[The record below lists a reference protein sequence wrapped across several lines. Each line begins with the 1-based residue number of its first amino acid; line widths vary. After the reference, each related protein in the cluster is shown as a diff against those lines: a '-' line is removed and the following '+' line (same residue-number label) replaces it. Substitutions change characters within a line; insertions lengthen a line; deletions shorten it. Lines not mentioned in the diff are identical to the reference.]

1 MNIYFD
7 NSATT
12 MPYDEVIEEV
22 SKGMKEYFGN
32 PSSLHK
38 IGINCEKRLNEARE
52 YFASTI
58 KCNKDEIYFTS
69 GGSEGNNLILKGLLK
84 PGHHFITTTFE
95 HHSIINTCKELE
107 EKGVRI
113 TYLDVDND
121 GRISL
126 EDLEE
131 AICKDTV
138 LVSIMYV
145 NNEMGVIQDIEAIG
159 NLIKEKSSRAKFH
172 VDAVQGYGKLPIDV
186 SKVKVD
192 LLTVAGHKIHGPK
205 GTGLVYIKKGII
217 LNSLISGG
225 FHVDAVQGYGKLPID
240 VSKVKVDLLTVAG
253 HKIHGPKGTG
263 LVYIKKGIILNSL
276 ISGGSQEKGF
286 RAGTEN
292 LPGIIGFEKAAKIT
306 FENMNKRYTEVS
318 ELKSYFIEKLKEIND
333 VRINSGIEGF
343 SPYILN
349 VSFLGV
355 RAEVLLHLLEEAG
368 VYVATGSACT
378 SKSSAA
384 HGSYVIK
391 ALGLNNREIES
402 AIRFSFSYENTK
414 EEVDYTIDVLKKSL
428 MFLRRVKR

>member
-1 MNIYFD
+1 MNVYFD

-12 MPYDEVIEEV
+12 KPYDEVIEAV

-38 IGINCEKRLNEARE
+38 IGMNCEKRLNEARE

-58 KCNKDEIYFTS
+58 KCNKEEIYFTS

-84 PGHHFITTTFE
+84 PGHHFITTAFE
-95 HHSIINTCKELE
+95 HHSIISTCKQLE
-107 EKGVRI
+107 EKGVKV
-113 TYLDVDND
+113 TYLDVDSE

-131 AICKDTV
+131 AITKDTV
-138 LVSIMYV
+138 LVSIMQV
-145 NNEMGVIQDIEAIG
+145 NNEIGVIQDIEAIG
-159 NLIKEKSSRAKFH
+159 KLIKERSSRAKFH

-186 SKVKVD
+186 NKSNVD
-192 LLTVAGHKIHGPK
+192 FLTVASHKIHGPK
-205 GTGLVYIKKGII
+205 GV
-217 LNSLISGG
+217 G
-225 FHVDAVQGYGKLPID
+225 FI
-240 VSKVKVDLLTVAG
+240 
-253 HKIHGPKGTG
+253 
-263 LVYIKKGIILNSL
+263 YIKKGIILNSL
-276 ISGGSQEKGF
+276 ISGGSQEKGI

-292 LPGIIGFEKAAKIT
+292 LPGIIGFEKAAQMT
-306 FENMNKRYTEVS
+306 FEEMESRYDKVL
-318 ELKSYFIEKLKEIND
+318 ELKKYFVERLNEIKD
-333 VRINSGIEGF
+333 IRINGEIDGF

-355 RAEVLLHLLEEAG
+355 RAEVLLHLLEEQNI
-368 VYVATGSACT
+368 YVATGSACT
-378 SKSSAA
+378 SKSSEA

-391 ALGLNNREIES
+391 SLGLSNKEVES

>member
-12 MPYDEVIEEV
+12 MPYDEVIQEV
-22 SKGMKEYFGN
+22 SNGMKEYFGN

-38 IGINCEKRLNEARE
+38 IGMKCEKRLNEVRE

-58 KCNKDEIYFTS
+58 KCNRDEIYFTS

-107 EKGVRI
+107 ANGVKI
-113 TYLDVDND
+113 TYLDVDSE

-131 AICKDTV
+131 AIRKETT
-138 LVSIMYV
+138 LISIMYV
-145 NNEMGVIQDIEAIG
+145 NNEMGAIQDLEAIG
-159 NLIKEKSSRAKFH
+159 NLIKERSSRAKFH

-186 SKVKVD
+186 NKAKID
-192 LLTVAGHKIHGPK
+192 FLTVAGHKIHGPK
-205 GTGLVYIKKGII
+205 GTGFVYIKKGIV

-225 FHVDAVQGYGKLPID
+225 G
-240 VSKVKVDLLTVAG
+240 
-253 HKIHGPKGTG
+253 
-263 LVYIKKGIILNSL
+263 
-276 ISGGSQEKGF
+276 QEKGV

-292 LPGIIGFEKAAKIT
+292 LPAIIGFEKAAKIT
-306 FENMNKRYTEVS
+306 FENIDERYKYIS
-318 ELKSYFIEKLKEIND
+318 ELKEYFIEKLKDIKD
-333 VRINSGIEGF
+333 VRINSGMNSF

-355 RAEVLLHLLEEAG
+355 RAEVLLHLLEDSG
-368 VYVATGSACT
+368 IYVATGSACT

-391 ALGLNNREIES
+391 ALGLNNKEIES
-402 AIRFSFSYENTK
+402 AIRFSFSYQNTK
-414 EEVDYTIDVLKKSL
+414 EEIDYTIDVLKKSL

>member
-1 MNIYFD
+1 MNVYFD

-12 MPYDEVIEEV
+12 KPYDEVIEAV

-38 IGINCEKRLNEARE
+38 IGMNCEKRLNEARE

-58 KCNKDEIYFTS
+58 KCNKEEIYFTS

-84 PGHHFITTTFE
+84 PGHHFITTAFE
-95 HHSIINTCKELE
+95 HHSIISTCKQLE
-107 EKGVRI
+107 EKGVKV
-113 TYLDVDND
+113 TYLDVDSE

-131 AICKDTV
+131 AITKDTV
-138 LVSIMYV
+138 LVSIMQV
-145 NNEMGVIQDIEAIG
+145 NNEIGVIQDIEAIG
-159 NLIKEKSSRAKFH
+159 KLIKERSSRVKFH

-186 SKVKVD
+186 NKSNVD
-192 LLTVAGHKIHGPK
+192 FLTVASHKIHGPK
-205 GTGLVYIKKGII
+205 GV
-217 LNSLISGG
+217 G
-225 FHVDAVQGYGKLPID
+225 FI
-240 VSKVKVDLLTVAG
+240 
-253 HKIHGPKGTG
+253 
-263 LVYIKKGIILNSL
+263 YIKKGIILNSL
-276 ISGGSQEKGF
+276 ISGGSQEKGI

-292 LPGIIGFEKAAKIT
+292 LPGIIGFEKAAQIT
-306 FENMNKRYTEVS
+306 FEEMESRYDKVL
-318 ELKSYFIEKLKEIND
+318 ELKKYFVERLNEIKDIRVNGEID
-333 VRINSGIEGF
+333 GF

-355 RAEVLLHLLEEAG
+355 RAEVLLHLLEEQNI
-368 VYVATGSACT
+368 YVATGSACT

-391 ALGLNNREIES
+391 SLGLSNKEVES

>member
-1 MNIYFD
+1 MNVYFD

-12 MPYDEVIEEV
+12 KPYDEVIEAV

-38 IGINCEKRLNEARE
+38 IGMNCEKRLNEARE

-58 KCNKDEIYFTS
+58 KCNKEEIYFTS

-84 PGHHFITTTFE
+84 PGHHFITTAFE
-95 HHSIINTCKELE
+95 HHSIISTCKQLE
-107 EKGVRI
+107 EKGVKV
-113 TYLDVDND
+113 TYLDVDSE

-131 AICKDTV
+131 AITKDTV
-138 LVSIMYV
+138 LVSIMQV
-145 NNEMGVIQDIEAIG
+145 NNEIGVIQDIEAIG
-159 NLIKEKSSRAKFH
+159 KLIKERSSRAKFH

-186 SKVKVD
+186 NKSNVD
-192 LLTVAGHKIHGPK
+192 FLTVASHKIHGPK
-205 GTGLVYIKKGII
+205 GV
-217 LNSLISGG
+217 G
-225 FHVDAVQGYGKLPID
+225 FI
-240 VSKVKVDLLTVAG
+240 
-253 HKIHGPKGTG
+253 
-263 LVYIKKGIILNSL
+263 YIKKGIILNSL
-276 ISGGSQEKGF
+276 ISGGSQEKGI

-292 LPGIIGFEKAAKIT
+292 LPGIIGFEKAAQIT
-306 FENMNKRYTEVS
+306 FEEMESRYDKVL
-318 ELKSYFIEKLKEIND
+318 ELKKYFVERLNEIKDIRVNGEID
-333 VRINSGIEGF
+333 GF

-355 RAEVLLHLLEEAG
+355 RAEVLLHLLEEQNI
-368 VYVATGSACT
+368 YVATGSACT

-391 ALGLNNREIES
+391 SLGLSNKEVES
-402 AIRFSFSYENTK
+402 AIRFSFSYDNTK
-414 EEVDYTIDVLKKSL
+414 EEVDYTIDVLKKSS

>member
-1 MNIYFD
+1 MNVYFD

-12 MPYDEVIEEV
+12 KPYDEVIEAV

-38 IGINCEKRLNEARE
+38 IGMNCEKRLNEARE

-58 KCNKDEIYFTS
+58 KCNKEEIYFTS

-84 PGHHFITTTFE
+84 PGHHFITTAFE
-95 HHSIINTCKELE
+95 HHSIISTCKQLE
-107 EKGVRI
+107 EKGVKV
-113 TYLDVDND
+113 TYLDVDSE

-131 AICKDTV
+131 AITKDTV
-138 LVSIMYV
+138 LVSIMQV
-145 NNEMGVIQDIEAIG
+145 NNEIGVIQDIEAIG
-159 NLIKEKSSRAKFH
+159 KLIKERSSRAKFH

-186 SKVKVD
+186 NKSNVD
-192 LLTVAGHKIHGPK
+192 FLTVASHKIHGPK
-205 GTGLVYIKKGII
+205 GV
-217 LNSLISGG
+217 G
-225 FHVDAVQGYGKLPID
+225 FI
-240 VSKVKVDLLTVAG
+240 
-253 HKIHGPKGTG
+253 
-263 LVYIKKGIILNSL
+263 YIKKGIILNSL
-276 ISGGSQEKGF
+276 ISGGSQEKGI

-292 LPGIIGFEKAAKIT
+292 LPGIIGFEKAAQMT
-306 FENMNKRYTEVS
+306 FEEMESRYDKVL
-318 ELKSYFIEKLKEIND
+318 ELKKYFVERLNEIKNI
-333 VRINSGIEGF
+333 RINGEIDGF

-355 RAEVLLHLLEEAG
+355 RAEVLLHLLEEQNI
-368 VYVATGSACT
+368 YVATGSACT

-391 ALGLNNREIES
+391 SLGLSNKEVES

>member
-1 MNIYFD
+1 MNVYFD

-12 MPYDEVIEEV
+12 KPYDEVIEAV

-38 IGINCEKRLNEARE
+38 IGMNCEKRLNEARE

-58 KCNKDEIYFTS
+58 KCNKEEIYFTS

-84 PGHHFITTTFE
+84 PGHHFITTAFE
-95 HHSIINTCKELE
+95 HHSIISTCKQLE
-107 EKGVRI
+107 ENGVKV
-113 TYLDVDND
+113 TYLDVDSE

-131 AICKDTV
+131 AITKDTV
-138 LVSIMYV
+138 LVSIMQV
-145 NNEMGVIQDIEAIG
+145 NNEIGVIQDIEAIG
-159 NLIKEKSSRAKFH
+159 KLIKERSSRAKFH

-186 SKVKVD
+186 NKSNVD
-192 LLTVAGHKIHGPK
+192 FLTVASHKIHGPK
-205 GTGLVYIKKGII
+205 GV
-217 LNSLISGG
+217 G
-225 FHVDAVQGYGKLPID
+225 FI
-240 VSKVKVDLLTVAG
+240 
-253 HKIHGPKGTG
+253 
-263 LVYIKKGIILNSL
+263 YIKKGIILNSL
-276 ISGGSQEKGF
+276 ISGGSQEKGI

-292 LPGIIGFEKAAKIT
+292 LSGIIGFEKAAQMT
-306 FENMNKRYTEVS
+306 FEEMESRYDKVL
-318 ELKSYFIEKLKEIND
+318 ELKKYFVERLNEIKD
-333 VRINSGIEGF
+333 IRINGEIDGF

-355 RAEVLLHLLEEAG
+355 RAEVLLHLLEEQNI
-368 VYVATGSACT
+368 YVATGSACT

-391 ALGLNNREIES
+391 SLGLSNKEVES

>member
-1 MNIYFD
+1 MNVYFD

-12 MPYDEVIEEV
+12 KPYDEVIEAV

-38 IGINCEKRLNEARE
+38 IGMNCEKRLNEARE

-58 KCNKDEIYFTS
+58 KCNKEEIYFTS

-84 PGHHFITTTFE
+84 PGHHFITTAFE
-95 HHSIINTCKELE
+95 HHSIISTCKQLE
-107 EKGVRI
+107 EKGVKV
-113 TYLDVDND
+113 TYLDVDSE

-131 AICKDTV
+131 AITKDTV
-138 LVSIMYV
+138 LVSIMQV
-145 NNEMGVIQDIEAIG
+145 NNEIGVIQDIEAIG
-159 NLIKEKSSRAKFH
+159 KLIKERSSRAKFH

-186 SKVKVD
+186 NKSNVD
-192 LLTVAGHKIHGPK
+192 FLTVASHKIHGPK
-205 GTGLVYIKKGII
+205 GVGFIYIKKGII
-217 LNSLISGG
+217 LNS
-225 FHVDAVQGYGKLPID
+225 V
-240 VSKVKVDLLTVAG
+240 
-253 HKIHGPKGTG
+253 
-263 LVYIKKGIILNSL
+263 
-276 ISGGSQEKGF
+276 ISGGSQEKGI

-292 LPGIIGFEKAAKIT
+292 LPGIIGFEKAAQMT
-306 FENMNKRYTEVS
+306 FEEMESRYDKVL
-318 ELKSYFIEKLKEIND
+318 ELKKYFVERLNEIKDIRVNGEID
-333 VRINSGIEGF
+333 GF

-355 RAEVLLHLLEEAG
+355 RAEVLLHLLEEQNI
-368 VYVATGSACT
+368 YVATGSACT

-391 ALGLNNREIES
+391 SLGLSNKEVES

>member
-1 MNIYFD
+1 MEIYFD

-12 MPYDEVIEEV
+12 KPYDEVIEAV

-38 IGINCEKRLNEARE
+38 IGMNCEKRLNEARE

-58 KCNKDEIYFTS
+58 KCNKEEIYFTS

-84 PGHHFITTTFE
+84 PGHHFITTAFE
-95 HHSIINTCKELE
+95 HHSIISTCKQLE
-107 EKGVRI
+107 EKGVKV
-113 TYLDVDND
+113 TYLDVDSE

-131 AICKDTV
+131 AITKDTV
-138 LVSIMYV
+138 LVSIMQV
-145 NNEMGVIQDIEAIG
+145 NNEIGVIQDIEAIG
-159 NLIKEKSSRAKFH
+159 KLIKERSSRAKFH

-186 SKVKVD
+186 NKSNVD
-192 LLTVAGHKIHGPK
+192 FLTVASHKIHGPK
-205 GTGLVYIKKGII
+205 GV
-217 LNSLISGG
+217 G
-225 FHVDAVQGYGKLPID
+225 FI
-240 VSKVKVDLLTVAG
+240 
-253 HKIHGPKGTG
+253 
-263 LVYIKKGIILNSL
+263 YIKKGIILNSL
-276 ISGGSQEKGF
+276 ISGGSQEKGI

-292 LPGIIGFEKAAKIT
+292 LPGIIGFEKAAQMT
-306 FENMNKRYTEVS
+306 FEEMESRYDKVL
-318 ELKSYFIEKLKEIND
+318 ELKKYFVERLNEIKDIRVNGEID
-333 VRINSGIEGF
+333 GF

-355 RAEVLLHLLEEAG
+355 RAEVLLHLLEEQNI
-368 VYVATGSACT
+368 YVATGSACT

-391 ALGLNNREIES
+391 SLGLSNKEVES

>member
-12 MPYDEVIEEV
+12 MPYDEVIKEV
-22 SKGMKEYFGN
+22 SNGMKEYFGN

-38 IGINCEKRLNEARE
+38 IGMKCEKRLNEVRE

-58 KCNKDEIYFTS
+58 KCNRDEIYFTS

-107 EKGVRI
+107 ANGVKI
-113 TYLDVDND
+113 TYLDVDSE

-131 AICKDTV
+131 AIRKETT
-138 LVSIMYV
+138 LISIMYV
-145 NNEMGVIQDIEAIG
+145 NNEMGAIQDLEAIG
-159 NLIKEKSSRAKFH
+159 NLIKERSSRAKFH

-186 SKVKVD
+186 NKAKID
-192 LLTVAGHKIHGPK
+192 FLTVAGHKIHGPK
-205 GTGLVYIKKGII
+205 GTGFVYIKKGIV

-225 FHVDAVQGYGKLPID
+225 G
-240 VSKVKVDLLTVAG
+240 
-253 HKIHGPKGTG
+253 
-263 LVYIKKGIILNSL
+263 
-276 ISGGSQEKGF
+276 QEKGL

-292 LPGIIGFEKAAKIT
+292 LPAIIGFEKAAKIT
-306 FENMNKRYTEVS
+306 FENIDERYKYIS
-318 ELKSYFIEKLKEIND
+318 ELKEYFIEKLKDIKD
-333 VRINSGIEGF
+333 VRINSGMNNF

-355 RAEVLLHLLEEAG
+355 RAEVLLHLLEDSG
-368 VYVATGSACT
+368 IYVATGSACT

-391 ALGLNNREIES
+391 ALGLNNKEIES
-402 AIRFSFSYENTK
+402 AIRFSFSYQNTK
-414 EEVDYTIDVLKKSL
+414 EEIDYTIDVLKKSL

>member
-1 MNIYFD
+1 MNVYFD

-12 MPYDEVIEEV
+12 KPYDEVIEAV

-38 IGINCEKRLNEARE
+38 IGMNCEKRLNEARE

-58 KCNKDEIYFTS
+58 KCNKEEIYFTS

-84 PGHHFITTTFE
+84 PGHHFITTAFE
-95 HHSIINTCKELE
+95 HHSIISTCKQLE
-107 EKGVRI
+107 EKGVKV
-113 TYLDVDND
+113 TYLDVDSE

-131 AICKDTV
+131 AITKDTV
-138 LVSIMYV
+138 LVSIMQV
-145 NNEMGVIQDIEAIG
+145 NNEIGVIQDIEAIG
-159 NLIKEKSSRAKFH
+159 KLIKERSSRAKFH

-186 SKVKVD
+186 NKSNVD
-192 LLTVAGHKIHGPK
+192 FLTVASHKIHGPK
-205 GTGLVYIKKGII
+205 GV
-217 LNSLISGG
+217 G
-225 FHVDAVQGYGKLPID
+225 FI
-240 VSKVKVDLLTVAG
+240 
-253 HKIHGPKGTG
+253 
-263 LVYIKKGIILNSL
+263 YIKKGIILNSL
-276 ISGGSQEKGF
+276 ISGGSQEKGI

-292 LPGIIGFEKAAKIT
+292 LPGIIGFEKAAQIT
-306 FENMNKRYTEVS
+306 FEEMESRYDKVL
-318 ELKSYFIEKLKEIND
+318 ELKKYFVERLNEIKDIRVNGEID
-333 VRINSGIEGF
+333 GF

-349 VSFLGV
+349 ISFLGV
-355 RAEVLLHLLEEAG
+355 RAEVLLHLLEEQNI
-368 VYVATGSACT
+368 YVATGSACT

-391 ALGLNNREIES
+391 SLGLSNKEVES

>member
-22 SKGMKEYFGN
+22 GKGMKEYFGN

-38 IGINCEKRLNEARE
+38 IGMNCEKRLNEARE

-84 PGHHFITTTFE
+84 PGHHLITTAFE
-95 HHSIINTCKELE
+95 HHSIISTCKYLE
-107 EKGVRI
+107 EKGVKI
-113 TYLDVDND
+113 TYLDVDSE

-131 AICKDTV
+131 AITKDTV
-138 LVSIMYV
+138 LVSIMQV
-145 NNEMGVIQDIEAIG
+145 NNEIGVIQDIEAIG
-159 NLIKEKSSRAKFH
+159 KLIKERSSRAKFH

-186 SKVKVD
+186 NKSNVD
-192 LLTVAGHKIHGPK
+192 FLTVASHKIHGPK
-205 GTGLVYIKKGII
+205 GV
-217 LNSLISGG
+217 G
-225 FHVDAVQGYGKLPID
+225 FI
-240 VSKVKVDLLTVAG
+240 
-253 HKIHGPKGTG
+253 
-263 LVYIKKGIILNSL
+263 YIKKGIILNSL
-276 ISGGSQEKGF
+276 ISGGSQEKGI

-292 LPGIIGFEKAAKIT
+292 LPGIIGFEKAAQMT
-306 FENMNKRYTEVS
+306 FEEMESRYDKVL
-318 ELKSYFIEKLKEIND
+318 ELKKYFVERLNEIKD
-333 VRINSGIEGF
+333 IRINGEIDGF

-355 RAEVLLHLLEEAG
+355 RAEVLLHLLEEQNI
-368 VYVATGSACT
+368 YVATGSACT

-391 ALGLNNREIES
+391 SLGLSNKEVES

>member
-1 MNIYFD
+1 MNVYFD

-12 MPYDEVIEEV
+12 KPYDEVIEAV

-38 IGINCEKRLNEARE
+38 IGMNCEKRLNEARE

-58 KCNKDEIYFTS
+58 KCNKEEIYFTS

-84 PGHHFITTTFE
+84 PGHHFITTAFE
-95 HHSIINTCKELE
+95 HHSIISTCKQLE
-107 EKGVRI
+107 EKGVKV
-113 TYLDVDND
+113 TYLDVDSE

-131 AICKDTV
+131 AITKDTV
-138 LVSIMYV
+138 LVSIMQV
-145 NNEMGVIQDIEAIG
+145 NNEIGVIQDIEAIG
-159 NLIKEKSSRAKFH
+159 KLIKERSSRAKFH

-186 SKVKVD
+186 NKSNVD
-192 LLTVAGHKIHGPK
+192 FLTVASHKIHGPK
-205 GTGLVYIKKGII
+205 GV
-217 LNSLISGG
+217 G
-225 FHVDAVQGYGKLPID
+225 FI
-240 VSKVKVDLLTVAG
+240 
-253 HKIHGPKGTG
+253 
-263 LVYIKKGIILNSL
+263 YIKKGIILNSL
-276 ISGGSQEKGF
+276 ISGGSQEKGI

-292 LPGIIGFEKAAKIT
+292 LPGIIGFEKAAQMT
-306 FENMNKRYTEVS
+306 FEEMESRYDKVL
-318 ELKSYFIEKLKEIND
+318 ELKKYFVERLNEIKD
-333 VRINSGIEGF
+333 IRINGEIDGF

-355 RAEVLLHLLEEAG
+355 RAEVLLHLLEEQNI
-368 VYVATGSACT
+368 YVATGSACT

-391 ALGLNNREIES
+391 SLGLSNKEVES

-414 EEVDYTIDVLKKSL
+414 EEVDYTLDVLKKSL

>member
-1 MNIYFD
+1 MNVYFD

-12 MPYDEVIEEV
+12 KPYDEVIEAV

-38 IGINCEKRLNEARE
+38 IGMNCEKRLNEARE

-58 KCNKDEIYFTS
+58 KCNKEEIYFTS

-84 PGHHFITTTFE
+84 PGHHFITTAFE
-95 HHSIINTCKELE
+95 HHSIISTCKQLE
-107 EKGVRI
+107 EKGVKV
-113 TYLDVDND
+113 TYLDVDSE

-131 AICKDTV
+131 AITKDTV
-138 LVSIMYV
+138 LVSIMQV
-145 NNEMGVIQDIEAIG
+145 NNEIGVIQDIEAIG
-159 NLIKEKSSRAKFH
+159 KLIKERSSRAKFH

-186 SKVKVD
+186 NKSNVD
-192 LLTVAGHKIHGPK
+192 FLTVASHKIHGPK
-205 GTGLVYIKKGII
+205 GV
-217 LNSLISGG
+217 G
-225 FHVDAVQGYGKLPID
+225 FI
-240 VSKVKVDLLTVAG
+240 
-253 HKIHGPKGTG
+253 
-263 LVYIKKGIILNSL
+263 YIKKGIILNSL
-276 ISGGSQEKGF
+276 ISGGSQEKGI

-292 LPGIIGFEKAAKIT
+292 LPGIIGFEKAAQMT
-306 FENMNKRYTEVS
+306 FEEMESRYDKVL
-318 ELKSYFIEKLKEIND
+318 ELKKYFAERLNEIKDIRVNGEID
-333 VRINSGIEGF
+333 GF

-355 RAEVLLHLLEEAG
+355 RAEVLLHLLEEQNI
-368 VYVATGSACT
+368 YVATGSACT

-391 ALGLNNREIES
+391 SLGLSNKEVES

>member
-1 MNIYFD
+1 MNVYFD

-12 MPYDEVIEEV
+12 KPYDEVIEAV

-38 IGINCEKRLNEARE
+38 IGMNCEKRLNEARE

-58 KCNKDEIYFTS
+58 KCNKEEIYFTS

-84 PGHHFITTTFE
+84 PGHHFITTAFE
-95 HHSIINTCKELE
+95 HHSIISTCKQLE
-107 EKGVRI
+107 EKGVKV
-113 TYLDVDND
+113 TYLDVDSE

-131 AICKDTV
+131 AITKDTV
-138 LVSIMYV
+138 LVSIMQV
-145 NNEMGVIQDIEAIG
+145 NNEIGVIQDIEAIG
-159 NLIKEKSSRAKFH
+159 KLIKERSSRAKFH

-186 SKVKVD
+186 NKSNVD
-192 LLTVAGHKIHGPK
+192 FLTVASHKIHGPK
-205 GTGLVYIKKGII
+205 GVGFIYIKKGII
-217 LNSLISGG
+217 LNSLSRY
-225 FHVDAVQGYGKLPID
+225 D
-240 VSKVKVDLLTVAG
+240 KVL
-253 HKIHGPKGTG
+253 
-263 LVYIKKGIILNSL
+263 
-276 ISGGSQEKGF
+276 
-286 RAGTEN
+286 
-292 LPGIIGFEKAAKIT
+292 
-306 FENMNKRYTEVS
+306 
-318 ELKSYFIEKLKEIND
+318 ELKKYFVERLNEIKDIRVNGEID
-333 VRINSGIEGF
+333 GF

-355 RAEVLLHLLEEAG
+355 RAEVLLHLLEEQNI
-368 VYVATGSACT
+368 YVATGSACT

-391 ALGLNNREIES
+391 SLGLSNKEVES

-428 MFLRRVKR
+428 MFLRRVER

>member
-1 MNIYFD
+1 MNVYFD

-12 MPYDEVIEEV
+12 KPYDEVIEAV

-38 IGINCEKRLNEARE
+38 IGMNCEKRLNEARE

-58 KCNKDEIYFTS
+58 KCNKEEIYFTS

-84 PGHHFITTTFE
+84 PGHHFITTAFE
-95 HHSIINTCKELE
+95 HHSIISTCKQLE
-107 EKGVRI
+107 EKGVKV
-113 TYLDVDND
+113 TYLDVDSE

-131 AICKDTV
+131 AITKDSV
-138 LVSIMYV
+138 LVSIMQV
-145 NNEMGVIQDIEAIG
+145 NNEIGVIQDIEAIG
-159 NLIKEKSSRAKFH
+159 KLIKERSSRAKFH

-186 SKVKVD
+186 NKSNVD
-192 LLTVAGHKIHGPK
+192 FLTVASHKIHGPK
-205 GTGLVYIKKGII
+205 GV
-217 LNSLISGG
+217 G
-225 FHVDAVQGYGKLPID
+225 FI
-240 VSKVKVDLLTVAG
+240 
-253 HKIHGPKGTG
+253 
-263 LVYIKKGIILNSL
+263 YIKKGIILNSL
-276 ISGGSQEKGF
+276 ISGGSQEKGI

-292 LPGIIGFEKAAKIT
+292 LPGIIGFEKAAQMT
-306 FENMNKRYTEVS
+306 FEEMESRYDKVL
-318 ELKSYFIEKLKEIND
+318 ELKKYFVERLNEIKDIRVNGEID
-333 VRINSGIEGF
+333 GF

-355 RAEVLLHLLEEAG
+355 RAEVLLHLLEEQNI
-368 VYVATGSACT
+368 YVATGSACT

-391 ALGLNNREIES
+391 SLGLSNKEVES

>member
-1 MNIYFD
+1 MNVYFD

-12 MPYDEVIEEV
+12 KPYDEVIEAV

-38 IGINCEKRLNEARE
+38 IGMNCEKRLNEARE

-58 KCNKDEIYFTS
+58 KCNKEEIYFTS

-84 PGHHFITTTFE
+84 PGHHFITTAFE
-95 HHSIINTCKELE
+95 HHSIISTCKQLE
-107 EKGVRI
+107 EKGVKV
-113 TYLDVDND
+113 TYLDVDSE

-131 AICKDTV
+131 AITKDTV
-138 LVSIMYV
+138 LVSIMQV
-145 NNEMGVIQDIEAIG
+145 NNEVGVIQDIEAIG
-159 NLIKEKSSRAKFH
+159 KLIKERSSRAKFH

-186 SKVKVD
+186 NKSNVD
-192 LLTVAGHKIHGPK
+192 FLTVASHKIHGPK
-205 GTGLVYIKKGII
+205 GV
-217 LNSLISGG
+217 G
-225 FHVDAVQGYGKLPID
+225 FI
-240 VSKVKVDLLTVAG
+240 
-253 HKIHGPKGTG
+253 
-263 LVYIKKGIILNSL
+263 YIKKGIILNSL
-276 ISGGSQEKGF
+276 ISGGSQEKGI

-292 LPGIIGFEKAAKIT
+292 LPGIIGFEKAAQMT
-306 FENMNKRYTEVS
+306 FEEMESRYDKVL
-318 ELKSYFIEKLKEIND
+318 ELKKYFVERLNEIKDIRVNGE
-333 VRINSGIEGF
+333 IGGF

-355 RAEVLLHLLEEAG
+355 RAEVLLHLLEEQNI
-368 VYVATGSACT
+368 YVATGSACT

-391 ALGLNNREIES
+391 SLGLSNKEVES

>member
-1 MNIYFD
+1 MNVYFD

-12 MPYDEVIEEV
+12 KPYDEVIEAV

-38 IGINCEKRLNEARE
+38 IGMNCEKRLNEARE

-58 KCNKDEIYFTS
+58 KCNKEEIYFTS

-84 PGHHFITTTFE
+84 PGHHFITTAFE
-95 HHSIINTCKELE
+95 HHSIISTCKQLE
-107 EKGVRI
+107 EKGVKV
-113 TYLDVDND
+113 TYLDVDSE

-131 AICKDTV
+131 AITKDTV
-138 LVSIMYV
+138 LVSIMQV
-145 NNEMGVIQDIEAIG
+145 NNEIGVIQDIEAIG
-159 NLIKEKSSRAKFH
+159 KLIKERSSRAKFH

-186 SKVKVD
+186 NKSNVD
-192 LLTVAGHKIHGPK
+192 FLTVASHKIHGPK
-205 GTGLVYIKKGII
+205 GV
-217 LNSLISGG
+217 G
-225 FHVDAVQGYGKLPID
+225 FI
-240 VSKVKVDLLTVAG
+240 
-253 HKIHGPKGTG
+253 
-263 LVYIKKGIILNSL
+263 YIKKGIILNSL
-276 ISGGSQEKGF
+276 ISGGSQEKGI

-292 LPGIIGFEKAAKIT
+292 LPGIIGFEKAAQMT
-306 FENMNKRYTEVS
+306 FEEMESRYDKVL
-318 ELKSYFIEKLKEIND
+318 ELKKYFVERLNEIKDIRVNGEID
-333 VRINSGIEGF
+333 GF

-355 RAEVLLHLLEEAG
+355 RAEVLLHLLEERNI
-368 VYVATGSACT
+368 YVATGSACT

-391 ALGLNNREIES
+391 SLGLSNKEVES